1 MHGRVGRRLVA
12 ANIRTHGRGGRRS
25 KNAAA
30 AVVWTRALRTI
41 AIVAVVTLLQMDLRK
56 KLAAMNNQHSQL
68 FLCDLR
74 EARNPHAFQ
83 KPFLSAL
90 GVPTSSME

>member
-1 MHGRVGRRLVA
+1 MELVLAMRTHSRVGRRLVA

-41 AIVAVVTLLQMDLRK
+41 AIGCSDQ
-56 KLAAMNNQHSQL
+56 
-68 FLCDLR
+68 F
-74 EARNPHAFQ
+74 ARVLVRDGPQ
-83 KPFLSAL
+83 KAI
-90 GVPTSSME
+90 SSMAMRAQPVALSIELELQGL

>member
-1 MHGRVGRRLVA
+1 MHSRVGRRLVA

-41 AIVAVVTLLQMDLRK
+41 AIGCSDQFTRALLQNGPQK
-56 KLAAMNNQHSQL
+56 KASTTIHVFYGLAC
-68 FLCDLR
+68 FLG
-74 EARNPHAFQ
+74 
-83 KPFLSAL
+83 
-90 GVPTSSME
+90 GVELELQGL

>member
-1 MHGRVGRRLVA
+1 MRTHSRVGRRLVA

-41 AIVAVVTLLQMDLRK
+41 AIGCSDQFTRALLQMDLSGIRS
-56 KLAAMNNQHSQL
+56 MQS
-68 FLCDLR
+68 LR
-74 EARNPHAFQ
+74 LHDGKAVE
-83 KPFLSAL
+83 S
-90 GVPTSSME
+90 

>member
-1 MHGRVGRRLVA
+1 MAIIRMHGRVGRRLVA

-41 AIVAVVTLLQMDLRK
+41 AIGGSDQFTRALVRDEPQKAISGMAMPAQPVAFEHRARVTG
-56 KLAAMNNQHSQL
+56 
-68 FLCDLR
+68 
-74 EARNPHAFQ
+74 
-83 KPFLSAL
+83 AL
-90 GVPTSSME
+90 EKF